1 MIEKGME
8 DDFLPEFYAEKIP
21 DEVFRRMRGKSFR
34 EGCPVSREE
43 LRYLKISHFGFDGMP
58 RTGEMVA
65 AGRIADDLLEIFQ
78 KLFQARYPIERIRL
92 IDDYGGSDAASMRDN
107 NTSCFHF
114 RTISGSK
121 KLSKHSLG
129 LAVDVNPLYNPYVKT
144 AGNRVVTEP
153 PEARVYADR
162 SAEFPHKITEED
174 LCCRLFCRYG
184 FEWGGAWKAVRDY
197 QHFEKKI
204 PEP

>member
-8 DDFLPEFYAEKIP
+8 EDFLPEFYAERIP
-21 DEVFRRMRGKSFR
+21 DEVFERMRGTSWR

-43 LRYLKISHFGFDGMP
+43 LRYLKVSHIGFDGRP

-65 AGRIADDLLEIFQ
+65 AERIADDLLEIFQ
-78 KLFQARYPIERIRL
+78 KLYQAGYPIEKIRL
-92 IDDYGGSDAASMRDN
+92 IDDYGGDDAASMRDN

-114 RTISGSK
+114 RTISGSQ
-121 KLSKHSLG
+121 KLSKHSMG
-129 LAVDVNPLYNPYVKT
+129 LAVDINPLYNPYVKT
-144 AGNRVVTEP
+144 VGDTVSTEP
-153 PEARVYADR
+153 EEAKVYADR
-162 SAEFPHKITEED
+162 TADFPHKIWEED

-184 FEWGGAWKAVRDY
+184 FEWGGGWKTVRDY
-197 QHFEKKI
+197 QHFEKRI